1 MACASVRDP
10 SSENVLNIDNVLAM
24 GRIKPV
30 IDFPKSVISG
40 KDFRF
45 QKRWYEQYDS
55 LEYSIDKDAIF
66 CFYFRIFWS
75 QVGCSEKIFTE
86 DGFRNWKKATGAT
99 GRLEKHLK
107 SRAHQLSREKA
118 ILRKTSI
125 PINVQLFNAE
135 AARISKL
142 EAEKKENQKVV
153 EVIIDVIGH
162 ISLQNEAF
170 RGHD

>member
-45 QKRWYEQYDS
+45 QKRWYEQYDW

-66 CFYFRIFWS
+66 CFYCRIFGS
-75 QVGCSEKIFTE
+75 QGKCFYV
-86 DGFRNWKKATGAT
+86 
-99 GRLEKHLK
+99 
-107 SRAHQLSREKA
+107 
-118 ILRKTSI
+118 
-125 PINVQLFNAE
+125 LFM
-135 AARISKL
+135 
-142 EAEKKENQKVV
+142 
-153 EVIIDVIGH
+153 VIGYS
-162 ISLQNEAF
+162 IVVLRLAVIF
-170 RGHD
+170 